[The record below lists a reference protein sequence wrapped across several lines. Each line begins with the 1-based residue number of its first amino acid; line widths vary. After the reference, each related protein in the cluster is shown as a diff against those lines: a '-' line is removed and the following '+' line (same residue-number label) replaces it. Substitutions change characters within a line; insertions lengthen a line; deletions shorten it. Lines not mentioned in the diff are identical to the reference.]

1 MMSLLQQLT
10 GGVLLSRDTEFIVF
24 YRGKDFLPS
33 AVSTAIEE
41 RRNSEVGR
49 QKQSGDASSMDFTLA
64 SQLRVATPASV
75 DKLPEATA
83 ITRSITIKKALKP
96 PSLAIK
102 RVETKLSQVF
112 LTFSEAYFL

>member
-10 GGVLLSRDTEFIVF
+10 GGVLLSRDTEFIMF

-41 RRNSEVGR
+41 RRNSEVGK
-49 QKQSGDASSMDFTLA
+49 QKQSSDDSSMDTTLA
-64 SQLRVATPASV
+64 PPLRVARLASV
-75 DKLPEATA
+75 DELSEATA
-83 ITRSITIKKALKP
+83 KTISIPINRGSKP

-102 RVETKLSQVF
+102 RVETKLSHVCSD
-112 LTFSEAYFL
+112 LL